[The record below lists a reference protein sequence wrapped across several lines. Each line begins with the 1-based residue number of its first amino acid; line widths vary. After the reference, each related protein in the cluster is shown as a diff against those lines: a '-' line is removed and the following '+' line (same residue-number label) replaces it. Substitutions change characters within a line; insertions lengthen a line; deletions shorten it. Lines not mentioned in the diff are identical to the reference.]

1 MREPFPSKDLDEPQR
16 RSHGQTA
23 EVFEAED
30 DDTRHYL
37 LAPERMDLKVEKKLE
52 DVELLR
58 RHLHK

>member
-1 MREPFPSKDLDEPQR
+1 MGR
-16 RSHGQTA
+16 TA

-30 DDTRHYL
+30 DDTRDYL
-37 LAPERMDLKVEKKLE
+37 LAPERMDLKVKKKLE

>member
-1 MREPFPSKDLDEPQR
+1 MGR
-16 RSHGQTA
+16 TA

-30 DDTRHYL
+30 NDTRHYL